1 VNLVIKSKHFIFWIL
16 LIIMVFSLPIGI
28 FGCQTPTTPLQQ
40 PTTPPHSTSTPTP
53 PPTPSPNPTPA
64 PTPSPSEEPLAKIT
78 EITGEVLVK
87 KADADTWIKAEV
99 NASLKPSD
107 SIKTSDEST
116 ASILFF
122 EGSTIELNSNTEIRI
137 SKLSINDKT
146 KSTTIELWQEI
157 GKTKSRVEK
166 LVDSDSLY
174 QIDTPHTAAVVR
186 GSIGEV
192 NVTGSTIIKNIE
204 GNWYALVNG
213 QRILIPPGFQIIVLA
228 DGTYYFTQAG
238 AGTSWGGGG
247 GGQGGRGGQDGG
259 GGGQDGGG
267 DIG

>member
-1 VNLVIKSKHFIFWIL
+1 VIKNKHFMPWIL
-16 LIIMVFSLPIGI
+16 LTIMVFSLPIG
-28 FGCQTPTTPLQQ
+28 FVGCQTSATPSQQ
-40 PTTPPHSTSTPTP
+40 PTTPSPYTPTP
-53 PPTPSPNPTPA
+53 PPTPSPALTPA
-64 PTPSPSEEPLAKIT
+64 PAPSPSEEPLAKIT
-78 EITGEVLVK
+78 EITGEVLLK
-87 KADADTWIKAEV
+87 KADTDTWIKAEM
-99 NASLKPSD
+99 NASLKPGD

-146 KSTTIELWQEI
+146 RSTTIELWQEI

-186 GSIGEV
+186 GSTGEV
-192 NVTGSTIIKNIE
+192 NVTGSTIVMNIE

-213 QRILIPPGFQIIVLA
+213 QWILIPPGFQIMVLA
-228 DGTYYFTQAG
+228 DGTYYFTQGG
-238 AGTSWGGGG
+238 AGTSWGTGGGAGGG
-247 GGQGGRGGQDGG
+247 GRQGGGEGQGGGQ
-259 GGGQDGGG
+259 
-267 DIG
+267 

>member
-1 VNLVIKSKHFIFWIL
+1 
-16 LIIMVFSLPIGI
+16 MVFSLSTGI
-28 FGCQTPTTPLQQ
+28 IGCQTSTTPLQQ
-40 PTTPPHSTSTPTP
+40 PTTPPPSTPTP
-53 PPTPSPNPTPA
+53 PTPTPTPTPA

-78 EITGEVLVK
+78 EISGEVLVK
-87 KADADTWIKAEV
+87 KTDTDTWIKAEV
-99 NASLKPSD
+99 NTSLKPGD

-122 EGSTIELNSNTEIRI
+122 EGSIIELNSNTEIRI

-192 NVTGSTIIKNIE
+192 FVFPSGTTVFNIE
-204 GNWYALVNG
+204 GNWFVMVDG
-213 QRILIPPGFQIIVLA
+213 KLISIPEGYHLTVLP
-228 DGTYYFTQAG
+228 DGSYMFYQG
-238 AGTSWGGGG
+238 SISGGSGGGSQGGG
-247 GGQGGRGGQDGG
+247 GGQGR
-259 GGGQDGGG
+259 
-267 DIG
+267 